1 MATTKKMFTCDICSK
16 TLNERSYRAHVA
28 SLRHHTRMNHMK
40 CDGDGEMLTDYIR
53 FHTVTNNITNNV
65 TNNVTN
71 NITNNFNISVNVD
84 NTESNIIEII
94 KSSSI
99 IQEMIGSYVNKSRM
113 EKERISKKVNDT
125 RDYLAEI
132 GLMMANAKSMMQ

>member
-65 TNNVTN
+65 
-71 NITNNFNISVNVD
+71 TNNFNISVNVD